1 MKTNMKLKNLLSGLM
16 IACAATSCIQDEA
29 LNVEAAIDGCEGK
42 NILLTDINHDSKKIE
57 VYLPDIDL
65 AEQELIFTLPIGA
78 EIKIADANENDV
90 QPAFQK
96 DSTWLCYCNFN
107 QEKQRRLTVT
117 SENGANE
124 ANYTLRVITMDLS
137 KYTEYSFENLKE
149 TNPYHILYLTD
160 QSGIMQWASGN
171 PGFEISGM
179 ANDAADYPT
188 VQAADGVNGKCVK
201 LTTRDT
207 GNFGKPI
214 GMPIAAGNLFIGSF
228 DVRNAVQQPRLAT
241 LFGFPFNKK
250 PLKMTGY
257 YKYKAGET
265 FTDGNKNEVPG
276 QKDTGDIYAALY
288 EAPKSNYSLNGHLFH
303 LYKANDKDKLITDSN
318 GNLVKD
324 TQGPEK
330 SIVLLAR
337 IQDMTETDEWTR
349 FELDFQPQNGKQ
361 INEADLKEGKYK
373 LAVVFTSSIE
383 GAYFRGAI
391 GSELCIDEV
400 EIIYEQ

>member
-29 LNVEAAIDGCEGK
+29 LNVEAAIDGCEGE

-65 AEQELIFTLPIGA
+65 AKQELIFTLPIGA

-124 ANYTLRVITMDLS
+124 ANYTLRVNTMNLS
-137 KYTEYSFENLKE
+137 DYTKYSFEDLKE
-149 TNPYHILYLTD
+149 TSPYHILYLVN
-160 QSGIMQWASGN
+160 GIMQWASGN

-228 DVRNAVQQPRLAT
+228 DVRNAVQEPREAT
-241 LFGFPFNKK
+241 LFGFPCNKK

-257 YKYKAGET
+257 YKYKAGEV
-265 FTDGNKNEVPG
+265 FTDENKSPVTG
-276 QKDTGDIYAALY
+276 RTDMGDIYAALY
-288 EAPKSNYSLNGHLFH
+288 EAPTSNYSLNGDLFP
-303 LYKANDKDKLITDSN
+303 LN
-318 GNLVKD
+318 GKMD
-324 TQGPEK
+324 EH
-330 SIVLLAR
+330 IVSLAR
-337 IQDMTETDEWTR
+337 IGKDGNANMTETDEWTR

>member
-29 LNVEAAIDGCEGK
+29 LNVEAAIDGCEGE
-42 NILLTDINHDSKKIE
+42 NILLTNINHNSKEIE

-65 AEQELIFTLPIGA
+65 TKQELIFTLPIGA

-124 ANYTLRVITMDLS
+124 ANYTLRVNTMNLS
-137 KYTEYSFENLKE
+137 DYTKYSFEDLKE
-149 TNPYHILYLTD
+149 TSPYHILYLVN
-160 QSGIMQWASGN
+160 GIMQWASGN

-228 DVRNAVQQPRLAT
+228 DVRNAVQEPREAT
-241 LFGFPFNKK
+241 LFGFPCNKK

-257 YKYKAGET
+257 YKYKAGEV
-265 FTDGNKNEVPG
+265 FTDENKSPVTG
-276 QKDTGDIYAALY
+276 RTDMGDIYAALY
-288 EAPKSNYSLNGHLFH
+288 EAPTSNYSLNGDLFP
-303 LYKANDKDKLITDSN
+303 LN
-318 GNLVKD
+318 GKMD
-324 TQGPEK
+324 EH
-330 SIVLLAR
+330 IVSLAR
-337 IQDMTETDEWTR
+337 IGKDGNANMTETDEWTR

>member
-1 MKTNMKLKNLLSGLM
+1 MKTNMKLKNLLSGLL

-29 LNVEAAIDGCEGK
+29 LNVEAAIDGCEGE
-42 NILLTDINHDSKKIE
+42 NILLTNINHNSKEIE

-65 AEQELIFTLPIGA
+65 TKQELIFTLPIGA

-117 SENGANE
+117 SEDGANGVDYILRI
-124 ANYTLRVITMDLS
+124 NTMNLSDYT
-137 KYTEYSFENLKE
+137 KYSFEELKQ
-149 TNPYHILYLTD
+149 TSPYHILYLTTE
-160 QSGIMQWASGN
+160 SGIMQWASGN

-228 DVRNAVQQPRLAT
+228 DVQNAVQHPLEAT
-241 LFGFPFNKK
+241 NFGFPFNKK

-265 FTDGNKNEVPG
+265 FTDEDKNPVAG
-276 QKDTGDIYAALY
+276 KMDMGDIYAALY
-288 EAPKSNYSLNGHLFH
+288 EAPTSDYSLDGDLFP
-303 LYKANDKDKLITDSN
+303 LDGPMKDH
-318 GNLVKD
+318 
-324 TQGPEK
+324 
-330 SIVLLAR
+330 IVSLAR
-337 IQDMTETDEWTR
+337 IGKDDNPNMTETDEWTR
-349 FELDFQPQNGKQ
+349 FELDFQLQNGKQ